1 VRFEVC
7 KSFCSYT
14 SMERFAEIEQR
25 EYEHWLLDI
34 VLTVTSVFLPWK
46 YDSRGTEPT
55 MAASADDTNFMT
67 LG

>member
-1 VRFEVC
+1 
-7 KSFCSYT
+7 
-14 SMERFAEIEQR
+14 MERFAEIEQR

-46 YDSRGTEPT
+46 YDSRGTKPT